1 MDCREFIA
9 RFSEYYDGTGGADE
23 TGRMEAHLEVCA
35 SCRRYHRIV
44 TKGGQLLRS
53 LPSPELPP
61 DFEPR
66 LQHRIYHVADEAA
79 LARTVSSGTTGATA
93 FAMALLLTAVA
104 WSPSMKDTGP
114 AADLTPILTPIEVPS
129 VDPFGPSAAGGGGAT
144 LTPEFNAPRS
154 LFGPP
159 NRLTGD
165 QQQPE
170 SGQRLWVHTH
180 SLLYE
185 YSPLSEKYR
194 QDTRLR
200 RTDFDR

>member
-1 MDCREFIA
+1 MDCPGFIA
-9 RFSEYYDGTGGADE
+9 RFSDYYDGTGGADE
-23 TGRMEAHLEVCA
+23 TGLMEAHLEACA
-35 SCRRYHRIV
+35 SCRRYHRVV

-53 LPSPELPP
+53 LPTPEVPP

-93 FAMALLLTAVA
+93 FAMAVLLTAVA
-104 WSPSMKDTGP
+104 WSPTMKEAGP
-114 AADLTPILTPIEVPS
+114 PTELAPVDVQST
-129 VDPFGPSAAGGGGAT
+129 DPFGPSAAGGGGAT
-144 LTPEFNAPRS
+144 LTPDFNAPRS
-154 LFGPP
+154 LFGPLSV
-159 NRLTGD
+159 LTGV
-165 QQQPE
+165 QQPVE
-170 SGQRLWVHTH
+170 SSQRLWVHTH

-200 RTDFDR
+200 RTDVDR

>member
-9 RFSEYYDGTGGADE
+9 RFSEYYDGTGGAAE
-23 TGRMEAHLEVCA
+23 TGAMEAHLDECS
-35 SCRRYHRIV
+35 SCGRYHKVV
-44 TKGGQLLRS
+44 TKGGQLLRA
-53 LPSPELPP
+53 LPAPELPA

-66 LQHRIYHVADEAA
+66 LQHRIYHIADEAA

-104 WSPSMKDTGP
+104 WSPTMKDEGSGVELVP
-114 AADLTPILTPIEVPS
+114 VEVQS
-129 VDPFGPSAAGGGGAT
+129 ADPFGAGVAGGGGPAVAPD
-144 LTPEFNAPRS
+144 LSAPRS

-159 NRLTGD
+159 NLLIGD
-165 QQQPE
+165 QQPTDG
-170 SGQRLWVHTH
+170 SQRLWVHTH

-194 QDTRLR
+194 QDPELR
-200 RTDFDR
+200 RTDLDR

>member
-9 RFSEYYDGTGGADE
+9 RFSEYYDGMGEADE
-23 TGRMEAHLEVCA
+23 TGPMEAHLETCS
-35 SCRRYHRIV
+35 SCRRYHRVV
-44 TKGGQLLRS
+44 TRGGQILRS
-53 LPSPELPP
+53 LPTPELPT

-93 FAMALLLTAVA
+93 FAMAVLLTAVA
-104 WSPSMKDTGP
+104 WSPTMKEAGP
-114 AADLTPILTPIEVPS
+114 PTELVP
-129 VDPFGPSAAGGGGAT
+129 VDVQSPDPGPSAGGGGGAVLAPDFT
-144 LTPEFNAPRS
+144 APRS
-154 LFGPP
+154 LFGPL
-159 NRLTGD
+159 NVLTDGH
-165 QQQPE
+165 PAE
-170 SGQRLWVHTH
+170 TGQSLWVHTH

-200 RTDFDR
+200 RTDVDR

>member
-1 MDCREFIA
+1 MDCPEFIA

-23 TGRMEAHLEVCA
+23 TGRMEAHLAACS

-44 TKGGQLLRS
+44 SKGGQLLRS
-53 LPSPELPP
+53 LPTPELPP

-93 FAMALLLTAVA
+93 FAMAMLLTAVA
-104 WSPSMKDTGP
+104 WSPTMKDAGP
-114 AADLTPILTPIEVPS
+114 TLELTPVETQLA
-129 VDPFGPSAAGGGGAT
+129 DPFEPSAGGGGAT
-144 LTPEFNAPRS
+144 LAPEFNAPPS
-154 LFGPP
+154 LFRPP
-159 NRLTGD
+159 NQLTGG
-165 QQQPE
+165 QQQE
-170 SGQRLWVHTH
+170 AGQRLWVHTH

-185 YSPLSEKYR
+185 YSPLSDKYR